1 MSAKSEPSKNIKD
14 HMIMWRGLYNGRSV
28 SYTGLKGR
36 KCGVNMY
43 QKVLWKM
50 IKCSLSDLNPDHHIK
65 LMEGNRPKYFASGK
79 QKLSK

>member
-1 MSAKSEPSKNIKD
+1 M
-14 HMIMWRGLYNGRSV
+14 

-43 QKVLWKM
+43 QEVLWKM
-50 IKCSLSDLNPDHHIK
+50 IKCSRSDLNPDHHIK

-79 QKLSK
+79 QELGK